1 MWPAHLPND
10 SEYETLTVNAG
21 DLLGYADLRGVN
33 DFDVAV
39 LWENGVDR
47 YWISYFELLS
57 TVVEDEYLKS
67 SVNIDEL
74 IISQSARLAEPV
86 TWWGGRN
93 DDDWVLLM
101 TPYHIPAIGSLGS
114 ILLGL
119 SVLRFGVLR
128 LRKKKSLVN

>member
-1 MWPAHLPND
+1 M
-10 SEYETLTVNAG
+10 
-21 DLLGYADLRGVN
+21 
-33 DFDVAV
+33 
-39 LWENGVDR
+39 
-47 YWISYFELLS
+47 LS

-101 TPYHIPAIGSLGS
+101 TPYHIPAIGSIGS